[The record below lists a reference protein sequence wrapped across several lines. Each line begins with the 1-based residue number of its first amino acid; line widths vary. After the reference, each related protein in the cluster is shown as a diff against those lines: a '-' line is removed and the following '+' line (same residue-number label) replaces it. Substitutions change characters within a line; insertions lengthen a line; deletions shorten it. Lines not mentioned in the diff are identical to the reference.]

1 MGKTVVKQSDVNTVF
16 ERMDNT
22 IDEGFDGYI
31 SLEKFNEIVG
41 DVFGIEMDVPEKE
54 KENNK

>member
-31 SLEKFNEIVG
+31 SQEKFNEIMG
-41 DVFGIEMDVPEKE
+41 DVFGIEMDVPEKKGE
-54 KENNK
+54 